1 MESVNPRF
9 RMDLTKADWYAYNDC
24 YGTSEEKS
32 LVRYIEGKMDVL
44 KNKYDSIWL
53 VRNELD
59 VHLYAFEDGRKF
71 EPDFILFLKE
81 KNQGIYD
88 SIQIFI
94 EPKGEH
100 LISKDK
106 WKEDFL
112 MSIHE
117 KAQILLKN
125 GDFTIWG
132 LPFYNEK
139 MRMSIFEEH
148 LDNIIDDDR

>member
-1 MESVNPRF
+1 
-9 RMDLTKADWYAYNDC
+9 
-24 YGTSEEKS
+24 
-32 LVRYIEGKMDVL
+32 MDVF

-81 KNQGIYD
+81 KNQGICD

>member
-1 MESVNPRF
+1 
-9 RMDLTKADWYAYNDC
+9 
-24 YGTSEEKS
+24 
-32 LVRYIEGKMDVL
+32 
-44 KNKYDSIWL
+44 
-53 VRNELD
+53 
-59 VHLYAFEDGRKF
+59 
-71 EPDFILFLKE
+71 
-81 KNQGIYD
+81 
-88 SIQIFI
+88 
-94 EPKGEH
+94 
-100 LISKDK
+100 
-106 WKEDFL
+106 